1 MPPAPD
7 VYVRLAA
14 FLSSGGLVAVPTETV
29 YGLAANGLDAAAC
42 GNVFATK
49 QRPANDPLILHVYD
63 HQQVDKLT
71 EAPDALKPVAKAFWP
86 GPLTVVLKRRSIVP
100 DCVTSGGDTVAIRMP
115 AHPVMRE
122 LLQACDFPLAA
133 PSANPFG
140 YISPTRAEHVMD
152 SLGGKIRYILD
163 GGPCSI
169 GLESTILDLSN
180 PDHPA
185 ILRPGKILR
194 SEIEEVLGQ
203 KVIDRKAAI
212 STDQPAKAPGMLS
225 RHYSPRKPLT
235 LFKHLPPSAITGD
248 PEVGFIFLNQQCVP
262 ADAIAGPVWSLSE
275 DGDLNQAGQEL
286 FHVLRTADNSPVR
299 EIFAEAPAD
308 PLAGAALIDRLQRAA
323 ARF

>member
-14 FLSSGGLVAVPTETV
+14 FLSTGGLVAVPTETV
-29 YGLAANGLDAAAC
+29 YGLAANGLDESAC
-42 GNVFATK
+42 SRIFATK
-49 QRPANDPLILHVYD
+49 QRPANDPLILHIHED
-63 HQQVDKLT
+63 KQVEQL
-71 EAPDALKPVAKAFWP
+71 AVIPDLLNPIAEAFWP
-86 GPLTVVLKRRSIVP
+86 GPLTVVLKRKSVVP
-100 DCVTSGGDTVAIRMP
+100 DRVTSSGETVAIRMP

-169 GLESTILDLSN
+169 GLESTILDLSDADR
-180 PDHPA
+180 PV
-185 ILRPGKILR
+185 ILRPGKVLR
-194 SEIEEVLGQ
+194 SEIETVLWR
-203 KVIDRKAAI
+203 KVAESKAAL
-212 STDQPAKAPGMLS
+212 STDQRAKAPGMLN

-235 LFKHLPPSAITGD
+235 LFKKLPPAAITSD
-248 PEVGFIFLNQQCVP
+248 PEVGFIFLSKQST
-262 ADAIAGPVWSLSE
+262 AATEIAGPVWSLSDHGE
-275 DGDLNQAGQEL
+275 LDQAGHEL
-286 FHVLRTADNSPVR
+286 FHILRTADNSPVR
-299 EIFAEAPAD
+299 EIFAELPTD
-308 PLAGAALIDRLQRAA
+308 PEGGAALIDRLQRAA